1 LAFERLCHAGAPALG
16 DGLGCGI
23 GEDLLFT
30 PFQSVEDAFRGSR
43 GCGLWNVEAA
53 VHVGVDGA
61 EDDGVNRH
69 AVAREA
75 RPKGLRH
82 IQRRRLRHRIAGDD
96 RQGRERGE
104 RQVVDDR
111 PLGVLQ
117 HWQERARHL
126 DDAEQID
133 GQLLFDGV
141 EIARIVIDR
150 DAGIVDE
157 DVERADLF
165 DCLPDLRGVRK

>member
-1 LAFERLCHAGAPALG
+1 
-16 DGLGCGI
+16 
-23 GEDLLFT
+23 
-30 PFQSVEDAFRGSR
+30 
-43 GCGLWNVEAA
+43 
-53 VHVGVDGA
+53 
-61 EDDGVNRH
+61 
-69 AVAREA
+69 
-75 RPKGLRH
+75 
-82 IQRRRLRHRIAGDD
+82 
-96 RQGRERGE
+96 
-104 RQVVDDR
+104 
-111 PLGVLQ
+111 VLQ

-165 DCLPDLRGVRK
+165 DCLPDLRGVRE